1 MHTAVNRARGSNSL
15 WCRQAG
21 TSPQGCEFTRLLY
34 PLEFP
39 WPKEHHS
46 VMLEGECPGSPSAV
60 LLPCSQT
67 HCPRQAV
74 GRMAWHL
81 PSCWVL
87 GVWWSTGTMEPF
99 GAPVPNGHHQV
110 HRSWVP
116 AVMDSG
122 KQPHGTPSVA
132 EMEPAKQ
139 RKEPSRQPAAP
150 FPSGFSKMRAVPA
163 ESRASS
169 VCSSVLLCQP
179 LSR

>member
-1 MHTAVNRARGSNSL
+1 
-15 WCRQAG
+15 
-21 TSPQGCEFTRLLY
+21 
-34 PLEFP
+34 
-39 WPKEHHS
+39 
-46 VMLEGECPGSPSAV
+46 
-60 LLPCSQT
+60 
-67 HCPRQAV
+67 
-74 GRMAWHL
+74 
-81 PSCWVL
+81 
-87 GVWWSTGTMEPF
+87 MEPF

-169 VCSSVLLCQP
+169 LCSSVLLCQP